1 MYRSSGQSFVVFQ
14 VMLFLAFFFKDAGSA
29 VGVADGGR
37 LDLARSS
44 LGGDGCRWRAQI
56 QKLEGLGRG
65 PGRWATTDD
74 FFNVDGFFN
83 FDSYQ
88 SLCAMGLLQLTVRL
102 VFFFDGDGRR
112 RGGRLRLVREES
124 RGISVNFLF
133 VRVLCEVWLAQLPL
147 YPLRMYSYNLVYVFL
162 T

>member
-1 MYRSSGQSFVVFQ
+1 MYRSPARSFVVLQ
-14 VMLFLAFFFKDAGSA
+14 VMLILSFFFKDAGCA
-29 VGVADGGR
+29 AGVADGGR

-44 LGGDGCRWRAQI
+44 LGGGGCQWRAQI
-56 QKLEGLGRG
+56 QELEGLGRG
-65 PGRWATTDD
+65 PGRWATA
-74 FFNVDGFFN
+74 DGFFN

-88 SLCAMGLLQLTVRL
+88 SLCAMGFLQLTVRL

-112 RGGRLRLVREES
+112 RGGRLWLLHEGS
-124 RGISVNFLF
+124 RGIGVNFLV
-133 VRVLCEVWLAQLPL
+133 VRVFCEVWLAQLPL